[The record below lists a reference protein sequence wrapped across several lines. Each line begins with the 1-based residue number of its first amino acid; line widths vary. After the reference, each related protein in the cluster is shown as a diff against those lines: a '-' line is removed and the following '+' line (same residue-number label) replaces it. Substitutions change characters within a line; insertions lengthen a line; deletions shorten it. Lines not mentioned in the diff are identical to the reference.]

1 MPSSLPG
8 PGVPLYGAG
17 PRRRVDGGHDGAMIV
32 VECAFTDHPS
42 RLELRPR
49 HRELLAELKEQGV
62 LVDAGPF
69 PDGSGSICVFSADQA
84 RVDEAL
90 AADPTSPARA
100 SASSPYARW
109 TRSSAREPARGVARR
124 HTSSTSPA

>member
-1 MPSSLPG
+1 
-8 PGVPLYGAG
+8 
-17 PRRRVDGGHDGAMIV
+17 MIV
-32 VECAFTDHPS
+32 VECAFNDHPS

-69 PDGSGSICVFSADQA
+69 PDGTGSICVFSADQK

-90 AADPTSPARA
+90 AADPYFSC
-100 SASSPYARW
+100 
-109 TRSSAREPARGVARR
+109 EGVRVVAVRQVDALFG
-124 HTSSTSPA
+124 T